1 MTSWPDITSASMRA
15 NAAGLPRQGYRRLNR
30 DRYIRRSKTILI
42 IKKTCNILAQFYLS
56 VDERRNV
63 LF

>member
-42 IKKTCNILAQFYLS
+42 IKKAQFYLS
-56 VDERRNV
+56 VDERQNV

>member
-42 IKKTCNILAQFYLS
+42 IKKNM
-56 VDERRNV
+56 
-63 LF
+63 